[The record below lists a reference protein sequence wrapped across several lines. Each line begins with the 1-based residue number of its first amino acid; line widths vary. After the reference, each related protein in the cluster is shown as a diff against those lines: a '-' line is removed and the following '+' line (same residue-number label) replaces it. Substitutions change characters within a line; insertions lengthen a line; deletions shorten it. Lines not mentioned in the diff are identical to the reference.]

1 MTDARTT
8 RGIAQGIVSVAI
20 AFVFA
25 AILGACGD
33 GASTGGDAGDTTERD
48 GSMEAAGTERY
59 VLPGEQVFPEGIAY
73 WSDTGTFYVG
83 STTDGTVFGGNVE
96 GDSKRTEVFLE
107 PGTDGRKT
115 ATGMEVDAEGQLF
128 IAGGDTGE
136 IFVYDTESGDLV
148 RRLSTPE
155 AEATFLNDVAV
166 TPEGDAYFTDSM
178 RPVLF
183 RVPAT
188 GDGVSKPEP
197 WLNFEGTPVEYEESF
212 NLNGI
217 DATDDGR
224 YLIAVQS
231 NTGELFRIDTESKE
245 VVEIDLG
252 GDPGQRRRPPARRGH
267 RLRVAQSAGAHRSG
281 GTLRR
286 LYQRRSGRRFHRS
299 VLRLPYDHG
308 QARREAAGRELPVR
322 QAGRGA
328 GAAVHRFTAACVRIE
343 RNARLPA

>member
-20 AFVFA
+20 VFVFA
-25 AILGACGD
+25 AILGACRD
-33 GASTGGDAGDTTERD
+33 GTSTGGDAGDTTERD

-73 WSDTGTFYVG
+73 WSDTGAFYVG
-83 STTDGTVFGGNVE
+83 STTDGTVFRGNVE

-188 GDGVSKPEP
+188 GDGVSEPEP
-197 WLNFEGTPVEYEESF
+197 WLNFEGTPLEYEESF

-224 YLIAVQS
+224 YLITVQS

-252 GDPGQRRRPPARRGH
+252 GETLANGDG
-267 RLRVAQSAGAHRSG
+267 LLLDG
-281 GTLRR
+281 GTV
-286 LYQRRSGRRFHRS
+286 Y
-299 VLRLPYDHG
+299 VLRNQQELIVPVALSGDYTSGEAGEGFTDPSFAYPTTMAKHG
-308 QARREAAGRELPVR
+308 GRLLVVNSQFDRQGGEPELP
-322 QAGRGA
+322 
-328 GAAVHRFTAACVRIE
+328 FTVSEVDI
-343 RNARLPA
+343 P

>member
-1 MTDARTT
+1 MTDTRTT
-8 RGIAQGIVSVAI
+8 RGIAQGISVAI
-20 AFVFA
+20 VFMFA
-25 AILGACGD
+25 TILGACGD
-33 GASTGGDAGDTTERD
+33 GASTGDDGDTTGRD

-59 VLPGEQVFPEGIAY
+59 VLPGEQVFPEGVTY
-73 WSDTGTFYVG
+73 RSDTGDFYVG
-83 STTDGTVFGGNVE
+83 STTDGTVFRGNVE

-115 ATGMEVDAEGQLF
+115 AIGMEVDAEGRLF

-148 RRLSTPE
+148 RRSSTPE

-188 GDGVSKPEP
+188 GEGVSEPEP
-197 WLNFEGTPVEYEESF
+197 WLNFEGTPLEYEEGF

-217 DATDDGR
+217 DATEDGR
-224 YLIAVQS
+224 YLIVVQS
-231 NTGELFRIDTESKE
+231 NTGELFRIDTESKD

-252 GDPGQRRRPPARRGH
+252 GETLTNGDG
-267 RLRVAQSAGAHRSG
+267 LLLDG
-281 GTLRR
+281 GTV
-286 LYQRRSGRRFHRS
+286 Y
-299 VLRLPYDHG
+299 VLRNQQELIVPVELSGDYTSGEAGEGFTDPSFATIAKHG
-308 QARREAAGRELPVR
+308 GRLVVVNSQFDRQGGEPELP
-322 QAGRGA
+322 
-328 GAAVHRFTAACVRIE
+328 FTVSDVAI
-343 RNARLPA
+343 P